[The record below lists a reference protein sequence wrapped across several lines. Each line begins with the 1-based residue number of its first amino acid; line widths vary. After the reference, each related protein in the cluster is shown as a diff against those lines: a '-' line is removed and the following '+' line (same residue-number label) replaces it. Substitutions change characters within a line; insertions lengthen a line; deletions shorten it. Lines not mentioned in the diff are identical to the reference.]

1 MRIIRLE
8 LFARNLEAQARFYA
22 EKLGL
27 PVSRDL
33 DGQVTI
39 QAGETELIFK
49 KAGPDFAGFVHL
61 AFNIPENKL
70 DDAHAW
76 LDARTTLIPNKNW
89 QEIFFFERWNTHAMY
104 CYDAAGNILEFA
116 ARHNLKNPSAE
127 AFGSAHILCVSEIG
141 LTTDDVLAQTSRFIS
156 KMGLSSFQE
165 TVNNNF
171 VALGD
176 EHGLVLLA
184 RKGREW
190 YPNTGKYA
198 TFTPVKM
205 RVDVNGRAFE
215 VEACEKRG
223 LFGGRSEEIEIRPLK

>member
-1 MRIIRLE
+1 MHIIRVE
-8 LFARNLEAQARFYA
+8 LFAKNLEAQARFYA

-27 PVSRDL
+27 PVSKQV
-33 DGQVTI
+33 DGQITI
-39 QAGETELIFK
+39 KAGATDLVFK
-49 KAGPDFAGFVHL
+49 KASPDFEGFVHL

-70 DDAHAW
+70 EDAHAW

-127 AFGSAHILCVSEIG
+127 SFGSAWILCVSEVG
-141 LTTDDVLAQTSRFIS
+141 LVTEDVLGQTSRFVS
-156 KMGLSSFQE
+156 KMGIQSFQD

-171 VALGD
+171 AALGD
-176 EHGLVLLA
+176 DNGLILLA

-198 TFTPVKM
+198 VFTPVKM
-205 RVDVNGRAFE
+205 QADVHGRFFE
-215 VEACEKRG
+215 VEAQEKRG
-223 LFGGRSEEIEIRPLK
+223 LFGGRLEAIEIRVLK

>member
-1 MRIIRLE
+1 MRIIRLD
-8 LFARNLEAQARFYA
+8 LFSKNLDAQARFYA

-27 PVSRDL
+27 LVSRDS
-33 DGQVTI
+33 DGRVVVK
-39 QAGETELIFK
+39 AGATELVFK
-49 KAGPDFAGFVHL
+49 KAGSDFAGFVHL

-70 DDAHAW
+70 EDAHAW

-141 LTTDDVLAQTSRFIS
+141 LVTDDVLVLTSRFVS
-156 KMGLSSFQE
+156 KLGLSSFQE
-165 TVNNNF
+165 TVNSNF

-176 EHGLVLLA
+176 DNGLILLA

-198 TFTPVKM
+198 VFTPLKM
-205 RVDVNGRAFE
+205 RVEVGGKVFDVE
-215 VEACEKRG
+215 CYEKRG
-223 LFGGRSEEIEIRPLK
+223 LFGGRSEEIDIRPVN